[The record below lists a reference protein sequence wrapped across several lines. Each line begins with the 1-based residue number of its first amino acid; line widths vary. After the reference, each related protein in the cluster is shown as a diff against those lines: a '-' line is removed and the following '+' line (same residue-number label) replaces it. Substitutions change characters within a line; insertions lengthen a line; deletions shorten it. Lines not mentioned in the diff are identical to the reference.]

1 MDTSEEKEDR
11 INMELSTE
19 DITRDQQLVEEK
31 EEIPLTQ
38 EEEEA
43 QKTMQAFDELLE
55 IKEKVFMKIIHEY
68 VC

>member
-1 MDTSEEKEDR
+1 MDTSEEKEAHV
-11 INMELSTE
+11 NMEVSTE
-19 DITRDQQLVEEK
+19 DTTNDQQLVEEK

-55 IKEKVFMKIIHEY
+55 IKEKVYTK
-68 VC
+68 

>member
-11 INMELSTE
+11 INIELSTE